1 MATEERRARGAA
13 KDERGPQQNA
23 KTRKNLHRRIHA
35 LSEENLQSL
44 VHYLNELES
53 GEAHEPNEE
62 TVAAMQDVLEG
73 RNLSRTY
80 DNVDE
85 MMKDLLGSNA

>member
-53 GEAHEPNEE
+53 GEAQEPNEE
-62 TVAAMQDVLEG
+62 TVAAMRDVIAG
-73 RNLSRTY
+73 RNLSKTY

>member
-44 VHYLNELES
+44 VHDLSELEK
-53 GEAHEPNEE
+53 GEAHEQK
-62 TVAAMQDVLEG
+62 TVAAIKESLDPENRIECRDIQGMFKKCGVKCSD
-73 RNLSRTY
+73 
-80 DNVDE
+80 
-85 MMKDLLGSNA
+85 

>member
-1 MATEERRARGAA
+1 MNVAHMENVKAR
-13 KDERGPQQNA
+13 KS
-23 KTRKNLHRRIHA
+23 LYRRIHA
-35 LSEENLQSL
+35 LSEESLQSL
-44 VHYLNELES
+44 VLYLDELES

-62 TVAAMQDVLEG
+62 TVAAMQDVIEG
-73 RNLSRTY
+73 RNLSKTY

>member
-1 MATEERRARGAA
+1 MNS
-13 KDERGPQQNA
+13 PQIEAINA
-23 KTRKNLHRRIHA
+23 RKNLYRRIHA

-44 VHYLNELES
+44 VHYLDELER
-53 GEAHEPNEE
+53 GEPHEPNEE
-62 TVAAMQDVLEG
+62 TVAAMQDVIEG

>member
-1 MATEERRARGAA
+1 
-13 KDERGPQQNA
+13 
-23 KTRKNLHRRIHA
+23 
-35 LSEENLQSL
+35 
-44 VHYLNELES
+44 
-53 GEAHEPNEE
+53 
-62 TVAAMQDVLEG
+62 MQDVLEG

>member
-1 MATEERRARGAA
+1 MNVAHMENVKAR
-13 KDERGPQQNA
+13 KS
-23 KTRKNLHRRIHA
+23 LYRRIHA
-35 LSEENLQSL
+35 LSEESLQSL
-44 VHYLNELES
+44 VLYLDELES

>member
-44 VHYLNELES
+44 VHDLSEIEK

-62 TVAAMQDVLEG
+62 TV
-73 RNLSRTY
+73 TTI
-80 DNVDE
+80 
-85 MMKDLLGSNA
+85 KGSLDPENRIECRDIQGMFKK

>member
-1 MATEERRARGAA
+1 MNVARRKNVKA
-13 KDERGPQQNA
+13 
-23 KTRKNLHRRIHA
+23 RKNLYRRIHA

-44 VHYLNELES
+44 VHYLDELER
-53 GEAHEPNEE
+53 GEPHEPNEE
-62 TVAAMQDVLEG
+62 TVAAMQDVIEG
-73 RNLSRTY
+73 RNLSKTY